1 MRVTNRGKER
11 TKMGEGEGVI
21 DVDSISRFE
30 EISINDRDRV
40 VDETG
45 NDSVTIT
52 VFKSTRYRN
61 VKGDARLDFGLFHF

>member
-1 MRVTNRGKER
+1 
-11 TKMGEGEGVI
+11 MGEGEGVI